1 MGQDY
6 GDRRLEPPD
15 GELVALAQA
24 GDRDAVQ
31 TLLERYER
39 RLLAVIVGMVRNPED
54 AKEILQETFV
64 RAFRNLEGFKGE
76 SSFYTWIYRIAMNL
90 AIDHQRRGS
99 KRPLVEFDETF
110 GVKEDAVGE
119 GSAVLGVDPF
129 KRVRS
134 RELGRKIF
142 EAIESLTPD
151 HRAVILLREID
162 GLSYEEISDV
172 LECSLGTV
180 MSRLHYARKKLQS
193 RLQEML

>member
-1 MGQDY
+1 MARDY
-6 GDRRLEPPD
+6 GDKRVEPAD
-15 GELVALAQA
+15 GELVAQAQA

-31 TLLERYER
+31 QLLERYER
-39 RLLAVIVGMVRNPED
+39 RLLSVIIGMVRNPED
-54 AKEILQETFV
+54 AREILQETFV

-99 KRPLVEFDETF
+99 KRPLVEFDDSV
-110 GVKEDAVGE
+110 GMKEDAVGE
-119 GSAVLGVDPF
+119 GSATLGIDPF
-129 KRVRS
+129 KSVRS
-134 RELGRKIF
+134 RELGKKIF

-162 GLSYEEISDV
+162 GLSYEEISEV
-172 LECSLGTV
+172 LDCSLGTV

>member
-1 MGQDY
+1 MPQDY

-24 GDRDAVQ
+24 GNRDSVQ

-39 RLLAVIVGMVRNPED
+39 RLMAVIVGMVRNPED

-64 RAFRNLEGFKGE
+64 RAFRSLEGFKGE

-90 AIDHQRRGS
+90 AIDHQRRGG
-99 KRPLVEFDETF
+99 KRPLVEFDEAV
-110 GVKEDAVGE
+110 GVKEDAVGD
-119 GSAVLGVDPF
+119 GSANLGIDPF
-129 KRVRS
+129 KSMRS
-134 RELGRKIF
+134 RELGKKIF

-172 LECSLGTV
+172 LDCSLGTV

>member
-1 MGQDY
+1 MAQDY
-6 GDRRLEPPD
+6 GDKRVESAD
-15 GELVALAQA
+15 GELVAQAQA

-31 TLLERYER
+31 QLLERYER
-39 RLLAVIVGMVRNPED
+39 RLLSVLVGMVRNPED
-54 AKEILQETFV
+54 AKELLQETFV
-64 RAFRNLEGFKGE
+64 RAFRNLDNFKGE

-90 AIDHQRRGS
+90 AIDHQRRGG
-99 KRPLVEFDETF
+99 KRPLVEFDEGI
-110 GVKEDAVGE
+110 GVKEDAVGD
-119 GSAVLGVDPF
+119 GSANLGIDPF
-129 KRVRS
+129 KSVRS

-142 EAIESLTPD
+142 EAIEGLTPD

-180 MSRLHYARKKLQS
+180 MSRLHYARKKLQT

>member
-1 MGQDY
+1 MGQEH
-6 GDRRLEPPD
+6 GDRRLDPSD

-31 TLLERYER
+31 SLLERYER
-39 RLLAVIVGMVRNPED
+39 RLLSVIVGMVRNPED
-54 AKEILQETFV
+54 AREILQETFV
-64 RAFRNLEGFKGE
+64 RAFRNLDGFKGE

-90 AIDHQRRGS
+90 AIDHQRRGG
-99 KRPLVEFDETF
+99 KRPLVEFDEAI
-110 GVKEDAVGE
+110 GVKEDAVGD
-119 GSAVLGVDPF
+119 GSAILGTDPF
-129 KRVRS
+129 KSVRS

-162 GLSYEEISDV
+162 GLSYEEISEV
-172 LECSLGTV
+172 LGCSLGTV

>member
-1 MGQDY
+1 MD
-6 GDRRLEPPD
+6 PAD

-24 GDRDAVQ
+24 GDRDAVRQ
-31 TLLERYER
+31 LLERYER
-39 RLLAVIVGMVRNPED
+39 RLLSVIIGMVRNPED

-64 RAFRNLEGFKGE
+64 RAFRNLDGFKGE

-90 AIDHQRRGS
+90 AIDHQRRGA
-99 KRPLVEFDETF
+99 KRPLVEFDDSV

-119 GSAVLGVDPF
+119 GSATLGIDPF
-129 KRVRS
+129 KSVRS
-134 RELGRKIF
+134 RELGKKIF

-162 GLSYEEISDV
+162 GLSYEEISEV
-172 LECSLGTV
+172 LNCSLGTV

>member
-1 MGQDY
+1 MARDY
-6 GDRRLEPPD
+6 GDRRVDPAD
-15 GELVALAQA
+15 GELVSLAQA

-31 TLLERYER
+31 QLLERYER
-39 RLLAVIVGMVRNPED
+39 RLLSVIIGMVRNPED
-54 AKEILQETFV
+54 AREILQETFV
-64 RAFRNLEGFKGE
+64 RAFRNLDGFKGE

-90 AIDHQRRGS
+90 AIDHQRRGG
-99 KRPLVEFDETF
+99 KRPLVEFDDNV

-119 GSAVLGVDPF
+119 GSATLGIDPF
-129 KRVRS
+129 KNVRS
-134 RELGRKIF
+134 RELGKKIF

-162 GLSYEEISDV
+162 GLSYEEISEV
-172 LECSLGTV
+172 LDCSLGTV

>member
-1 MGQDY
+1 M
-6 GDRRLEPPD
+6 EPAD

-39 RLLAVIVGMVRNPED
+39 RLLSVVVGMVRNPED
-54 AKEILQETFV
+54 AREILQETFV
-64 RAFRNLEGFKGE
+64 RAFRNLENFKGE

-90 AIDHQRRGS
+90 AIDHQRRGG
-99 KRPLVEFDETF
+99 KRPLVEFDEGI
-110 GVKEDAVGE
+110 GVKEDAVGD
-119 GSAVLGVDPF
+119 GSANLGIDPF
-129 KRVRS
+129 KSVRS

-162 GLSYEEISDV
+162 GLSYEEISEV
-172 LECSLGTV
+172 LDCSLGTV
-180 MSRLHYARKKLQS
+180 MSRLHYARKKLQT
-193 RLQEML
+193 RLQEMI

>member
-1 MGQDY
+1 MEY
-6 GDRRLEPPD
+6 AD

-31 TLLERYER
+31 QLLERYER
-39 RLLAVIVGMVRNPED
+39 RLLSVIVGMVRNPED
-54 AKEILQETFV
+54 AREILQETFV
-64 RAFRNLEGFKGE
+64 RAFRSLENFKGE

-90 AIDHQRRGS
+90 AIDHQRRGG
-99 KRPLVEFDETF
+99 KRPLVEFDEAV
-110 GVKEDAVGE
+110 GVKEDAVGD
-119 GSAVLGVDPF
+119 GSANLGIDPF
-129 KRVRS
+129 KSVRS

-172 LECSLGTV
+172 LDCSLGTV

>member
-1 MGQDY
+1 MAQDY
-6 GDRRLEPPD
+6 GDRRLDPPD
-15 GELVALAQA
+15 GVLVSQAQA
-24 GDRDAVQ
+24 GDREAVQ
-31 TLLERYER
+31 TLLERYQR

-64 RAFRNLEGFKGE
+64 RTFRSLEGFKGE

-90 AIDHQRRGS
+90 AIDHQRRGG
-99 KRPLVEFDETF
+99 KRPLVEFDETI

-119 GSAVLGVDPF
+119 GSAILGVDPF
-129 KRVRS
+129 KSVRS

-162 GLSYEEISDV
+162 GLSYEEISEV
-172 LECSLGTV
+172 LDCSLGTV
-180 MSRLHYARKKLQS
+180 MSRLHYARKKLQT

>member
-1 MGQDY
+1 MAQDY
-6 GDRRLEPPD
+6 GDRRVDHAD
-15 GELVALAQA
+15 GELVAQAQA

-31 TLLERYER
+31 QLLERYER
-39 RLLAVIVGMVRNPED
+39 RLLSVIIGMVRNPDD
-54 AKEILQETFV
+54 AREILQETFV

-90 AIDHQRRGS
+90 AIDHQRRGG
-99 KRPLVEFDETF
+99 KRPLVEFDEAI

-119 GSAVLGVDPF
+119 GSANLGIDPF
-129 KRVRS
+129 KSVRS
-134 RELGRKIF
+134 RELGKKIF

-180 MSRLHYARKKLQS
+180 MSRLHYARKKLQT

>member
-1 MGQDY
+1 MPQDY
-6 GDRRLEPPD
+6 GDRRVEPAD
-15 GELVALAQA
+15 GELVAQAQA

-31 TLLERYER
+31 QLLQRYER
-39 RLLAVIVGMVRNPED
+39 RLLSVVVGMVRNPED
-54 AKEILQETFV
+54 AREILQETFV
-64 RAFRNLEGFKGE
+64 RAFRNLETFKGE

-90 AIDHQRRGS
+90 AIDHQRRGG
-99 KRPLVEFDETF
+99 KRPLVEFDEGI
-110 GVKEDAVGE
+110 GVKEDAVGD
-119 GSAVLGVDPF
+119 GSANLGIDPF
-129 KRVRS
+129 KSMRS

-142 EAIESLTPD
+142 EAIDSLTPD

>member
-1 MGQDY
+1 MPQDHEDKRVEY
-6 GDRRLEPPD
+6 AD

-31 TLLERYER
+31 QLLERYER
-39 RLLAVIVGMVRNPED
+39 RLLSVIVGMVRNPED
-54 AKEILQETFV
+54 AREILQETFV
-64 RAFRNLEGFKGE
+64 RAFRSLENFKGE

-90 AIDHQRRGS
+90 AIDHQRRGG
-99 KRPLVEFDETF
+99 KRPLVEFDEAV
-110 GVKEDAVGE
+110 GVKEDAVGD
-119 GSAVLGVDPF
+119 GSANLGIDPF
-129 KRVRS
+129 KSVRS

-172 LECSLGTV
+172 LDCSLGTV

>member
-1 MGQDY
+1 MGQEY

-15 GELVALAQA
+15 GELVAQAQA
-24 GDRDAVQ
+24 GDREAVQ

-39 RLLAVIVGMVRNPED
+39 RLMAVIVGMVRNPED

-64 RAFRNLEGFKGE
+64 RAFRSLEGFKGE

-90 AIDHQRRGS
+90 AIDHQRRGG
-99 KRPLVEFDETF
+99 KRPLVEFDEAI

-119 GSAVLGVDPF
+119 GSANLGIDPF
-129 KRVRS
+129 KSMRS
-134 RELGRKIF
+134 RELGKKIF

-172 LECSLGTV
+172 LDCSLGTV